1 MFASYL
7 IRLSVDK
14 NRFLPKFI
22 YHYFQSSSMPNKWG
36 ITGSAQGGFNAS
48 KLKNLQ
54 IPFID
59 VGKQENLTIKLN
71 EIFSKTEELK
81 NLYQTKIEN
90 LINLK
95 LSILQQEY
103 N

>member
-1 MFASYL
+1 M
-7 IRLSVDK
+7 
-14 NRFLPKFI
+14 
-22 YHYFQSSSMPNKWG
+22 
-36 ITGSAQGGFNAS
+36 
-48 KLKNLQ
+48 
-54 IPFID
+54 
-59 VGKQENLTIKLN
+59 GKQENLTIKLN

>member
-1 MFASYL
+1 MLLHDGDIVFARTGATTGKSYIVKNPKNTVFASYL

-22 YHYFQSSSMPNKWG
+22 YHYFQSSSYWQQINEG

-59 VGKQENLTIKLN
+59 VGKQGI
-71 EIFSKTEELK
+71 
-81 NLYQTKIEN
+81 
-90 LINLK
+90 
-95 LSILQQEY
+95 
-103 N
+103 